1 MDVQAMRDNF
11 ASVRTKRQ
19 LLVDLLSRADLSES
33 LRFDVQQALEEL
45 DELTAEFDKTFL
57 R

>member
-11 ASVRTKRQ
+11 ALVRAKRQ
-19 LLVDLLSRADLSES
+19 LLVDLLGRADLSES